1 MHAAG
6 CPGSHVVIRFTE
18 PDVPRE
24 TLMDA
29 AMLSVKNSKAS
40 QGGKAK
46 VSLVR
51 CRQVSKPRGA
61 KAGLVHLSGDVKSI
75 TVNVKNELE
84 RLLRLEG
91 TKH

>member
-18 PDVPRE
+18 PDVPHE

-75 TVNVKNELE
+75 TVNVKNEME